1 MLTVS
6 RNVIELNREFHPD
19 GKRFLVKQ
27 YPKDKEYRRLKLS
40 LQITAKLK
48 AHMQAR
54 GLESDA
60 LLFARRAPQPAPL
73 RVITDPGNLGLTTPN
88 EAGRQYRHGTLS
100 AYTAGKCR
108 CEHCRR
114 AFADYRAR
122 HRAAAGA
129 GPGRGDWRP
138 RASTSAATG
147 SVAWSGGRPAR
158 PQAYLTCRGSM
169 TCGTRIPH
177 GCK

>member
-1 MLTVS
+1 MQSGL
-6 RNVIELNREFHPD
+6 L
-19 GKRFLVKQ
+19 L
-27 YPKDKEYRRLKLS
+27 DKEYRRLKLS
-40 LQITAKLK
+40 PQITAKLK
-48 AHMQAR
+48 AHIQAR
-54 GLESDA
+54 GLEPGA

-129 GPGRGDWRP
+129 VSPAEASGDRGR
-138 RASTSAATG
+138 AH
-147 SVAWSGGRPAR
+147 R
-158 PQAYLTCRGSM
+158 PQLVPAHGLAAVLRG
-169 TCGTRIPH
+169 RRLI
-177 GCK
+177 